1 MKKAVRIKKNILVPT
16 LFLIGIAVFFSVA
29 SGGRFLNMKNMKS
42 IIDQS
47 VVIIIGGLG
56 TIFTV
61 AIGGVELSNSG
72 TMAISCLAGGVLAQ
86 YLGVEWPSFFLI
98 ILIATAIGLI
108 NGLVITKLHVSSF
121 LTTISMLMIL
131 RGLFTY
137 IQTFVGLYSNIRNG
151 VIDMLYEPYI
161 EIPVLVVLVLLTHYI
176 MEYTTFGKYC
186 KAIGEN
192 ENMALNMGLPVDR
205 IRILAFTVSGTAA
218 GAAGVFM
225 MSKLGGV
232 TNAFGDNY
240 HMDVMM
246 ALFLGGI
253 LVTGGVSTN
262 VFKLILGAVT
272 LIVLKNGLIMI
283 GLTQTAWSES
293 IRGVAMMVILFV
305 TMKSGEGYIKLKS
318 RKQKNMNIEA
328 AE

>member
-1 MKKAVRIKKNILVPT
+1 MKKAIRIKKNILVPT
-16 LFLIGIAVFFSVA
+16 LFLIGIAVFFSAA

-72 TMAISCLAGGVLAQ
+72 TMAIACLAGGVLAQ
-86 YLGVEWPSFFLI
+86 HLGAEAPSFLLI
-98 ILIATAIGLI
+98 VLIATAIGLV
-108 NGLVITKLHVSSF
+108 NGLIIAKLHVGSF

-151 VIDMLYEPYI
+151 IIDRLYEPYI
-161 EIPVLVVLVLLTHYI
+161 EIPALVILVLFTHYI
-176 MEYTTFGKYC
+176 MEYTTFGKYS

-205 IRILAFTVSGTAA
+205 IRILAFTVSGMAA
-218 GAAGVFM
+218 GVAGVFM

-232 TNAFGDNY
+232 TNAFADNY

-293 IRGVAMMVILFV
+293 IRGLAMMVILFV

-318 RKQKNMNIEA
+318 KTQRNESLES

>member
-1 MKKAVRIKKNILVPT
+1 MKKAIRIEKNILVPI
-16 LFLIGIAVFFSVA
+16 LFLIGIAVFFTVMSD
-29 SGGRFLNMKNMKS
+29 GRFLNVNNMNN

-47 VVIIIGGLG
+47 IVIIIGGLG

-72 TMAISCLAGGVLAQ
+72 SMAVACLAGGVLAQ
-86 YLGVEWPSFFLI
+86 KLGMEVPSM
-98 ILIATAIGLI
+98 ILIVIIATLIGLV
-108 NGLVITKLHVSSF
+108 NGLVITKLHVNSF

-137 IQTFVGLYSNIRNG
+137 MQTFTGMYSNIRDG
-151 VIDMLYEPYI
+151 AIDVLYEPYI
-161 EIPVLVVLVLLTHYI
+161 EIPALIVLVLITHYV
-176 MEYTTFGKYC
+176 MEYTKYGKYC

-192 ENMALNMGLPVDR
+192 ENMALNVGLPVDK
-205 IRILAFTVSGTAA
+205 IRILAFTLSGTAA
-218 GAAGVFM
+218 GVAGLFM

-232 TNAFGDNY
+232 TNAFADNY

-253 LVTGGVSTN
+253 LVTGGISTN
-262 VFKLILGAVT
+262 VFKLVLGAVT
-272 LIVLKNGLIMI
+272 LIILKNGLIMI

-293 IRGVAMMVILFV
+293 IRGLAMMVILFV
-305 TMKSGEGYIKLKS
+305 TMKSGEGYIKLKTK
-318 RKQKNMNIEA
+318 KQTEA
-328 AE
+328 KAESAR

>member
-16 LFLIGIAVFFSVA
+16 LFLIGMAVFFTIA
-29 SGGRFLNMKNMKS
+29 SGGRFFSINNMKS

-56 TIFTV
+56 TIFV
-61 AIGGVELSNSG
+61 IAIGGVELSNSG
-72 TMAISCLAGGVLAQ
+72 IMAISCLVGGVMAQ
-86 YLGVEWPSFFLI
+86 KLGVEFPSFFPIVLI
-98 ILIATAIGLI
+98 GAAIGLL
-108 NGLVITKLHVSSF
+108 NGLVITKLHVNSF

-137 IQTFVGLYSNIRNG
+137 IQTFVGLYSNIRKG
-151 VIDMLYEPYI
+151 LVDMLYEPYI
-161 EIPVLVVLVLLTHYI
+161 EIPSLVILVLLAHYV
-176 MEYTTFGKYC
+176 MEYTTFGKYS

-192 ENMALNMGLPVDR
+192 ENMALNMGLPVGR
-205 IRILAFTVSGTAA
+205 VRILAFTVSGA
-218 GAAGVFM
+218 AAGVAGLFM

-232 TNAFGDNY
+232 TNGFADNY

-293 IRGVAMMVILFV
+293 VRGIAMMVILFV
-305 TMKSGEGYIKLKS
+305 TMKSGEGYLKLKS
-318 RKQKNMNIEA
+318 KKQKNENKEA

>member
-1 MKKAVRIKKNILVPT
+1 MKRTIRIKKNILVPA
-16 LFLIGIAVFFSVA
+16 LFLVGLAVVFNIA
-29 SGGRFLNMKNMKS
+29 SGGRFLNMNNMRS
-42 IIDQS
+42 IVDQS
-47 VVIIIGGLG
+47 LVIIIGGLG

-72 TMAISCLAGGVLAQ
+72 SMAVACLAGGVLAQ
-86 YLGVEWPSFFLI
+86 RLGMEAPSFFLI
-98 ILIATAIGLI
+98 ILIATGIGLL
-108 NGLVITKLHVSSF
+108 NGVIVTKLHVNSF

-137 IQTFVGLYSNIRNG
+137 IQTSVGLYSNTRNG
-151 VIDMLYEPYI
+151 FFHMLYEPYI
-161 EIPVLVVLVLLTHYI
+161 QIPVLVLLILLTHYV
-176 MEYTTFGKYC
+176 MEYTKYGKYC

-192 ENMALNMGLPVDR
+192 ENMALNMGLPVDKVR
-205 IRILAFTVSGTAA
+205 IVAFTVSGTAA
-218 GAAGVFM
+218 GVAGMFM

-232 TNAFGDNY
+232 TNAFADNY

-253 LVTGGVSTN
+253 LVTGGISTN

-272 LIVLKNGLIMI
+272 LIVLKNGLIMV

-293 IRGVAMMVILFV
+293 IRGIAMMVILFA
-305 TMKSGEGYIKLKS
+305 TMKSSEGYIKLKPGK
-318 RKQKNMNIEA
+318 RKKPDMA
-328 AE
+328 G